1 MQIPYIAAR
10 KLIGRIMMFN
20 IFASDNTRNVKKL
33 DAMAKEV
40 EALEPKYQKMSNEEL
55 QSQTQVLK
63 DRLSKGET
71 LDDIMYDAFAVAR
84 EASSRVLNMKHFHVQ
99 IMGGIALHQGR
110 IAEMRTGEGKTLV
123 STLPAYLNALSGKGV
138 HVVTV
143 NEYLSQRDA
152 EWMGKLHKFL
162 GLTVG
167 CSFSNMSMQEKQ
179 AAYNCDITYCTNN
192 ELGFDYLRDN
202 MVTRA
207 EQRTVREYN
216 FAIIDEV
223 DSILIDEARTPLIIS
238 GRGFKSSDDYVKAQ
252 KFMKKLRRDEDYTID
267 EEKNKIHLTESGSE
281 KAERFFG
288 VESLSDVS
296 CVELN
301 QHIMNALRANFIL
314 KADSNYIVKDGEVV
328 LVDEF
333 TGRLMDGRR
342 YSNGLH
348 QAVEAKE
355 GVQIKDENLTVATI
369 TLQNYFRMYKK
380 LSGMTGTAKT
390 EETEFNKIYGL
401 DVVTIPPNLPLL
413 RIDEPD
419 IIYTTIEGKLR
430 AVVNRVEEAHKLGQP
445 VLIGTITI
453 DKSEK
458 LSKLLNERKIA
469 HNVLNAKNHAREGE
483 IVAQAGRYGAVTIAT
498 NMAGRGTDIL
508 LGGNP
513 EYLAKAK
520 MEKSGYTRP
529 MIELATSFLPAT
541 TEDVQK
547 AKDDYNKWYAEFKKD
562 TDAEKQKVLEA
573 GGLLIIGTERHES
586 RRIDNQLRGRA
597 GRQGD
602 PGRSVF
608 YISMEDDLVRLFGG
622 DKLKKVTAFF
632 KIDEDT
638 PFQIKMLSK
647 QIENAQ
653 KKVEANHYAARRY
666 LLEYDDVMNKQ
677 RTIIYAE
684 RNKILDG
691 EDVHAQILEMIPDL
705 VNNALLSSVDVDKPS
720 FEWDIDE
727 INRSLEDKL
736 YRKGTNFVTEEMLED
751 TIVEELRDK
760 IVENIIT
767 TYEQKKE
774 VVNKIGDIFG
784 DIERTVLL
792 HVVDDAWMKHID
804 AMSNLRQEVAS
815 LSYGNKD
822 PIVAYKKES
831 LEMFDDMITFIHE
844 NVCNV
849 LLNRDINIRVSM
861 PNKPQN
867 KDLVAG
873 KESTNPQENTSTNK
887 PAGSTGAVKTDKVCG
902 RNDPCP
908 CGSGKKY
915 KNCCGKE
922 D

>member
-1 MQIPYIAAR
+1 
-10 KLIGRIMMFN
+10 
-20 IFASDNTRNVKKL
+20 
-33 DAMAKEV
+33 
-40 EALEPKYQKMSNEEL
+40 
-55 QSQTQVLK
+55 
-63 DRLSKGET
+63 
-71 LDDIMYDAFAVAR
+71 
-84 EASSRVLNMKHFHVQ
+84 
-99 IMGGIALHQGR
+99 
-110 IAEMRTGEGKTLV
+110 
-123 STLPAYLNALSGKGV
+123 
-138 HVVTV
+138 
-143 NEYLSQRDA
+143 
-152 EWMGKLHKFL
+152 
-162 GLTVG
+162 
-167 CSFSNMSMQEKQ
+167 
-179 AAYNCDITYCTNN
+179 
-192 ELGFDYLRDN
+192 
-202 MVTRA
+202 
-207 EQRTVREYN
+207 
-216 FAIIDEV
+216 
-223 DSILIDEARTPLIIS
+223 
-238 GRGFKSSDDYVKAQ
+238 
-252 KFMKKLRRDEDYTID
+252 
-267 EEKNKIHLTESGSE
+267 
-281 KAERFFG
+281 
-288 VESLSDVS
+288 
-296 CVELN
+296 
-301 QHIMNALRANFIL
+301 
-314 KADSNYIVKDGEVV
+314 
-328 LVDEF
+328 
-333 TGRLMDGRR
+333 
-342 YSNGLH
+342 
-348 QAVEAKE
+348 
-355 GVQIKDENLTVATI
+355 
-369 TLQNYFRMYKK
+369 MYKK

-430 AVVNRVEEAHKLGQP
+430 AVVDRVEEAHKNGQP

-453 DKSEK
+453 EKSEK
-458 LSKLLNERKIA
+458 LSKMLDARKIA

-508 LGGNP
+508 LGGNA

-520 MEKSGYTRP
+520 MEKNGYTRP

-547 AKDDYNKWYAEFKKD
+547 AKDDYNKWYQEFKKD

-632 KIDEDT
+632 RIDEDT

-705 VNNALLSSVDVDKPS
+705 VNNALLSSIDIDKPS

-751 TIVEELRDK
+751 IIVEELRDK
-760 IVENIIT
+760 IVENIISN
-767 TYEQKKE
+767 YEQKKE
-774 VVNKIGDIFG
+774 AVNKIGDIFG

-831 LEMFDDMITFIHE
+831 LDMFDDMITFIHE
-844 NVCNV
+844 NTCNV

-861 PNKPQN
+861 PNRPQN

-873 KESTNPQENTSTNK
+873 KESANPQENTTTNK
-887 PAGSTGAVKTDKVCG
+887 PVGSTGEAKTDKVCG

-922 D
+922 E